1 MPSAAHADDRAR
13 RVILELVEERGTD
26 KTICPSEAA
35 RVLAGDQDF
44 RLYME
49 LVREAAGALAADG
62 RVEVTQKGRRVKIS
76 EARGPVRIGLP
87 ERS

>member
-1 MPSAAHADDRAR
+1 MPNAANASDRAR

-35 RVLAGDQDF
+35 RALAGDQDF
-44 RLYME
+44 RPFME
-49 LVREAAGALAADG
+49 LVREAAGALAEDG
-62 RVEVTQKGRRVKIS
+62 RVEVTQKGRPVTIS
-76 EARGPVRIGLP
+76 EAHGPVRIGLR

>member
-1 MPSAAHADDRAR
+1 MPSAAHTDDRAR
-13 RVILELVEERGTD
+13 QVILELVSERGAS

-35 RVLAGDQDF
+35 RALAGDQDF
-44 RLYME
+44 RPFME
-49 LVREAAGALAADG
+49 RVREAAGTLAADG
-62 RVEVTQKGRRVKIS
+62 RVEVTQKGRPVTIS

>member
-1 MPSAAHADDRAR
+1 MTSATHTDDRAR

-35 RVLAGDQDF
+35 RALAGHRDF
-44 RLYME
+44 RPFME

-62 RVEVTQKGRRVKIS
+62 RVEVTQKGRPVTIA
-76 EARGPVRIGLP
+76 EAHGPVRIGLP